1 MRAGNA
7 RDTAECN
14 AQCIDNCNCMVFK
27 EEDKLK
33 YRNQSLINDVNKKE
47 GTKHLRFLYS
57 AGAAFTEKAW

>member
-1 MRAGNA
+1 
-7 RDTAECN
+7 
-14 AQCIDNCNCMVFK
+14 MVFK

-33 YRNQSLINDVNKKE
+33 YRNQYLISDVNKKK